1 MTPER
6 IAVLLDILEKSAKTP
21 ALSHLGSQAMEA
33 LRNATLYTAD
43 TSAGTGTSESESP
56 PSRTRSK

>member
-6 IAVLLDILEKSAKTP
+6 ILTLLDILEKSAKTP
-21 ALSHLGSQAMEA
+21 VLSHLGSQAMEA

-43 TSAGTGTSESESP
+43 TGAAESDSSP
-56 PSRTRSK
+56 PSKPRSK